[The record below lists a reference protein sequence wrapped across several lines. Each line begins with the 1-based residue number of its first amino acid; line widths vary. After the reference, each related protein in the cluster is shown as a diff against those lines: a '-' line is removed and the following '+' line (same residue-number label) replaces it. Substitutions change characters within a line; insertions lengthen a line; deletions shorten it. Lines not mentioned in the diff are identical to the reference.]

1 MGISDLFSTFIS
13 TPGKVFNYVQENI
26 LKSPRQQK
34 RPRDDSA
41 GLERHEQPVARLKL
55 SLPDPGDK
63 ADSRRG
69 NLSGNTPQHLL
80 DDRIVSGEVV
90 SPPAHWLQK
99 QQEARGLKRLPGA
112 LHYSSPAKRGK
123 SNAAASPA
131 QPLQLWSSIRNTRH
145 GPQTGF
151 RRAHT
156 PVMPTTTPMLVRHDK
171 TISTLISQAIREA
184 STFITLSWRHCRA
197 RVGMTLVCIHHAPAC
212 TGSSK
217 TFTVLIIGA

>member
-69 NLSGNTPQHLL
+69 NLSGNTPQHLR

-112 LHYSSPAKRGK
+112 LCSSSPAKRGK

-156 PVMPTTTPMLVRHDK
+156 PVMPTTTPMLVRQDK
-171 TISTLISQAIREA
+171 TISTLIRQSGNQGGKHIHYIILA
-184 STFITLSWRHCRA
+184 SL
-197 RVGMTLVCIHHAPAC
+197 
-212 TGSSK
+212 
-217 TFTVLIIGA
+217 

>member
-112 LHYSSPAKRGK
+112 LCSSSPAKRGK

-131 QPLQLWSSIRNTRH
+131 QPLQLWSSIRSTRH

-156 PVMPTTTPMLVRHDK
+156 PVMPTTTPMLVRQDK
-171 TISTLISQAIREA
+171 TISTSILRQSGRQAHSLHNLGVTVGRGQACPWSAYTMHLHAQGPQSHSQCW
-184 STFITLSWRHCRA
+184 S
-197 RVGMTLVCIHHAPAC
+197 
-212 TGSSK
+212 
-217 TFTVLIIGA
+217 

>member
-1 MGISDLFSTFIS
+1 MGISDLLSTFIS

-26 LKSPRQQK
+26 LQSPRQRK

-41 GLERHEQPVARLKL
+41 DLGLHEHPVARLNL

-80 DDRIVSGEVV
+80 DGRIVSGEVV

-112 LHYSSPAKRGK
+112 LYSTSPAKRVK
-123 SNAAASPA
+123 SRATASPA
-131 QPLQLWSSIRNTRH
+131 QPLQLWSTRSTRH

-151 RRAHT
+151 KRAPT
-156 PVMPTTTPMLVRHDK
+156 PVMPTVAPALVRHDK
-171 TISTLISQAIREA
+171 TLSTLFTKQSGRQAQ
-184 STFITLSWRHCRA
+184 S
-197 RVGMTLVCIHHAPAC
+197 
-212 TGSSK
+212 
-217 TFTVLIIGA
+217 

>member
-1 MGISDLFSTFIS
+1 MRPTVLQSLVMGISDLFSTFIS
-13 TPGKVFNYVQENI
+13 TPGKVFTYVQENI

-41 GLERHEQPVARLKL
+41 DLERHEHSVARLKL

-63 ADSRRG
+63 TDSRRG

-80 DDRIVSGEVV
+80 DGRIVPGEVV

-112 LHYSSPAKRGK
+112 LYSTSPAKRVK
-123 SNAAASPA
+123 SGANASPA
-131 QPLQLWSSIRNTRH
+131 QPLQLWSSIRSTRH

-151 RRAHT
+151 KRAPT
-156 PVMPTTTPMLVRHDK
+156 PFMPTVTPALVRHDK
-171 TISTLISQAIREA
+171 TISTLITRQSG
-184 STFITLSWRHCRA
+184 RHA
-197 RVGMTLVCIHHAPAC
+197 H
-212 TGSSK
+212 SS
-217 TFTVLIIGA
+217 V